1 MRMSVLQI
9 MEIDRAVNVLKTH
22 EKTDRRLL
30 VDPLENVSEI
40 ESLANVIHTADDVNS
55 TTADRTIKP
64 CRDCPEGMEW

>member
-1 MRMSVLQI
+1 MSVLQI

-22 EKTDRRLL
+22 EKADRRAL
-30 VDPLENVSEI
+30 VDPLETNPHNATS
-40 ESLANVIHTADDVNS
+40 IHQINTKNPTES